1 MDMQATTKVGH
12 GKAVVALSVG
22 LSVLLIYNLACILS
36 PVAWSPDSSKIAL
49 LVTPPG
55 DDFEIFA
62 IFTYDVTIGEHILLD
77 KVTGEGG
84 ALSAPAWSPDGN
96 WIAYYK
102 VDPCDATPMAA
113 QIEDYSEETPVD
125 TVQDQKKPTV
135 SGEQPFSEDDE
146 SCATLNVKLMIVT
159 PDGNEQEVL
168 QVVSWANNGDV
179 LEELMLSRLVWSADS
194 SRIFYA
200 LHLSESPE
208 FEICSLYLNTG
219 EVQTHVASS
228 TGAFAVSPDGNW
240 IATLGK
246 DGEDS
251 KAIALTELYGNTS
264 QYLPINY
271 KDNQDSIGNVEILW
285 SANSRKVFIQA
296 EETAFYAVDFTNK
309 NMELY
314 TDHAAE
320 SIAYPVLSLLDDK
333 LYYLAGCKGNDVNSP
348 EDIIDLKCMNLED
361 GQIETIFTVSEIP
374 ELDGAGRFDISPNGK
389 MVLLRCVMD
398 PEIGDDKSA
407 FVLWDGQ
414 KRKIIETDRWL
425 IEPIYTDEELIFEEK
440 LTGQWMGIDGVVL
453 DLIQMEEEMAYDVI
467 AVDEDDEERQYFAH
481 LVNLEGMMFLGMFRD
496 KSLLQQKDS
505 QGFHVV
511 PDVFWKVEQ
520 IEPNLLLQE
529 LGYEEVSE
537 MLKRGPSLKQGAAE
551 TNYVFD
557 GVRL

>member
-1 MDMQATTKVGH
+1 MDMQETTKVGH
-12 GKAVVALSVG
+12 GKAVAALSVG
-22 LSVLLIYNLACILS
+22 LSVLLIYNLACVLS

-62 IFTYDVTIGEHILLD
+62 IFTYDVTTGEHILLD
-77 KVTGEGG
+77 KVVGEGG

-102 VDPCDATPMAA
+102 VDPAQNENELTLTNEQQFGEDAN
-113 QIEDYSEETPVD
+113 
-125 TVQDQKKPTV
+125 
-135 SGEQPFSEDDE
+135 
-146 SCATLNVKLMIVT
+146 CATLNVKLMIVT

-179 LEELMLSRLVWSADS
+179 LEELMLSRPVWSADS

-208 FEICSLYLNTG
+208 FEICSLYLDTG
-219 EVQTHVASS
+219 EIQMHVASS

-246 DGEDS
+246 DSEGS

-314 TDHAAE
+314 TDPAAE

-425 IEPIYTDEELIFEEK
+425 MEPIYTDEELIFEEK
-440 LTGQWMGIDGVVL
+440 LTGRWMGIDGVVL

-496 KSLLQQKDS
+496 KSLLHQKDA

-520 IEPNLLLQE
+520 IEPKLLLQE

-537 MLKRGPSLKQGAAE
+537 MLKRGSASLKQEAAKV
-551 TNYVFD
+551 NYVFE